1 MKHYFFLKKKIR
13 LLWRKTLFFPNE
25 TDENF
30 SKYFKKSDIKKINEI
45 INNQNKFYEIKNKH
59 AYTKIINESSY
70 NLRKLILQTW
80 KLLKHYLFS
89 KEKNKIT
96 LEKNVVFPQ

>member
-1 MKHYFFLKKKIR
+1 M
-13 LLWRKTLFFPNE
+13 FFPNE

>member
-1 MKHYFFLKKKIR
+1 M
-13 LLWRKTLFFPNE
+13 LFFPNE

-80 KLLKHYLFS
+80 KLLKPIEQLSDESDDEY
-89 KEKNKIT
+89 KIDIGIR
-96 LEKNVVFPQ
+96 ESYDSDDSDE